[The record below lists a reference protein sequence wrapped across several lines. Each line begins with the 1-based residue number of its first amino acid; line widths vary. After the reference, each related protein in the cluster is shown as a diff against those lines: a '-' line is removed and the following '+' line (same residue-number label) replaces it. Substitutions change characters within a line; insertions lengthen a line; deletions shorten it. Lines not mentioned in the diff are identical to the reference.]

1 MQNIAVV
8 YYSGYGHT
16 KLVAEKV
23 AQGAHADLISIDNEG
38 NITEQEWEKLDAAD
52 ASPEVKERIIR
63 RLEEEKFIDE
73 TRFCRSFVNDK
84 LRFNKWGRIKI
95 DFELRNRGI
104 SPALREESLGSIDEQ
119 YYNELLAELLT
130 NKKKSIKAKDARD
143 AYLKLL
149 RFGAG
154 RGFESNLI
162 SRCLQQLVK
171 GGDDETME

>member
-1 MQNIAVV
+1 MKEK
-8 YYSGYGHT
+8 T
-16 KLVAEKV
+16 EAELLHLCAAYCSAAERCIHDVKK
-23 AQGAHADLISIDNEG
+23 
-38 NITEQEWEKLDAAD
+38 KLDAAD

-63 RLEEEKFIDE
+63 RLVDEKFIDE

-104 SPALREESLGSIDEQ
+104 SPALREESLSSIDEQ
-119 YYNELLAELLT
+119 YYNELLADLLA

-171 GGDDETME
+171 GGNDETME

>member
-63 RLEEEKFIDE
+63 RLAEEKFIDE

-119 YYNELLAELLT
+119 FYNELLADLLA

>member
-1 MQNIAVV
+1 A
-8 YYSGYGHT
+8 
-16 KLVAEKV
+16 
-23 AQGAHADLISIDNEG
+23 
-38 NITEQEWEKLDAAD
+38 
-52 ASPEVKERIIR
+52 
-63 RLEEEKFIDE
+63 
-73 TRFCRSFVNDK
+73 
-84 LRFNKWGRIKI
+84 
-95 DFELRNRGI
+95 
-104 SPALREESLGSIDEQ
+104 
-119 YYNELLAELLT
+119 ELLA